1 MVELLYGYRRNFNC
15 FFAADSW
22 GARAAKRFAFRCL
35 AAYSA
40 AGRIRA
46 CARVGERKK
55 CGRAAFRKVGEDTE
69 IEKAAVWG
77 YASRLVFIAFI
88 TVSIVSSASAKAII
102 ASQN

>member
-1 MVELLYGYRRNFNC
+1 MVELLYGYCRKSDC
-15 FFAADSW
+15 FLGLGKW